1 MRKLDKGAP
10 IQHFVDF
17 IRHNHHDRWED
28 AKEASPIWREH
39 ILNQE
44 QHGLS
49 GYTEAPIRYENSHI
63 DHFKKQTLYPNLIF
77 EWNNYVVDS
86 KDDTYGARYKDNVV
100 CNQTDN
106 ERLINPVVEDA
117 QQFFKYELSGKM
129 VPMDGLGD
137 VEKERVNYTID
148 SFNLNE
154 GSLMERRKS
163 ILNLDLSSFEGL
175 TDHEILEALQPNGF
189 ISVVEQLLK
198 ERVNEEK
205 EAL

>member
-17 IRHNHHDRWED
+17 IRHNSHDRWED

-39 ILNQE
+39 ILYQE

-49 GYTEAPIRYENSHI
+49 GYTEAPIGYENSHI
-63 DHFKKQTLYPNLIF
+63 DHFKKQTLYPSLIF

-106 ERLINPVVEDA
+106 ERLINPVVENA

-129 VPMDGLGD
+129 VPLDGLGD
-137 VEKERVNYTID
+137 VEKQRANYTID

-175 TDHEILEALQPNGF
+175 TDYEILEALQPNGF
-189 ISVVEQLLK
+189 ISVVEQLIN
-198 ERVNEEK
+198 ERTKNEE

>member
-63 DHFKKQTLYPNLIF
+63 DRILYSSGTIMLLTVKTILTEQDTKTMLF
-77 EWNNYVVDS
+77 AIKRTMKDS
-86 KDDTYGARYKDNVV
+86 STR
-100 CNQTDN
+100 
-106 ERLINPVVEDA
+106 
-117 QQFFKYELSGKM
+117 
-129 VPMDGLGD
+129 
-137 VEKERVNYTID
+137 
-148 SFNLNE
+148 
-154 GSLMERRKS
+154 
-163 ILNLDLSSFEGL
+163 
-175 TDHEILEALQPNGF
+175 
-189 ISVVEQLLK
+189 LLK
-198 ERVNEEK
+198 MRNSFSNMSFRGKWCLWMDWEMLKKNG
-205 EAL
+205 LIIQ

>member
-17 IRHNHHDRWED
+17 IRHNHYDRWED

-39 ILNQE
+39 ILNRE

-49 GYTEAPIRYENSHI
+49 GYTEAPIKYENSHI
-63 DHFKKQTLYPNLIF
+63 DHFKKQALYPNLIF

-106 ERLINPVVEDA
+106 ERLINPVVENA

-137 VEKERVNYTID
+137 VEKQRANYTID

-154 GSLMERRKS
+154 SSLMERRKS

-175 TDHEILEALQPNGF
+175 TDHEILEALQPDGF
-189 ISVVEQLLK
+189 ISVVEQLIN
-198 ERVNEEK
+198 ERTKNEE